1 MSQIRRP
8 PTQILTGDSMP
19 MSLAIVKVARHKTT
33 CDSASVYT
41 SVVWRIHA
49 SRWCVLFLSG
59 RFMKILKSEFLKM
72 YQKIKSF
79 RLTHLIR
86 DVDLR
91 CNICYTQ
98 SSATFVRGFL
108 IGRFFSVHATG
119 IMAER
124 ITDVYKQ
131 IKKARRCHKEVKS
144 NWIFSCNSF
153 SFLK

>member
-91 CNICYTQ
+91 CNMVHTKLSDVCK
-98 SSATFVRGFL
+98 
-108 IGRFFSVHATG
+108 RFFDWS
-119 IMAER
+119 IFQR
-124 ITDVYKQ
+124 
-131 IKKARRCHKEVKS
+131 ARDWHHGGADYRCVQTNKESKTS
-144 NWIFSCNSF
+144 QGS
-153 SFLK
+153 